1 MHVPPDNQGGRETML
16 NIDVEFV
23 HLRYAYG
30 QHDWIVQASVDGEEV
45 GYVTFAEYEGM
56 PNIQM
61 ISVHEGWRRNGIAS
75 RMLAE
80 LQRRYDGI
88 EIDFGMSTDDGA
100 ALIEALPWI
109 VVRNEARDAD
119 VEELTRLERTIEAYR
134 RVWDEAANGG
144 AEARDRALEQTK
156 DWNDVSDAADEL
168 TRCIEAQP
176 VRRRFID
183 VDALLA
189 REMVANP

>member
-1 MHVPPDNQGGRETML
+1 MQNLE
-16 NIDVEFV
+16 VEFV

-30 QHDWIVQASVDGEEV
+30 QHDWIVHASLNGEEV
-45 GYVTFAEYEGM
+45 GYVTFAEYEGT

-61 ISVHEGWRRNGIAS
+61 ISVPEPWRRNGIAS
-75 RMLAE
+75 RMIAE

-100 ALIEALPWI
+100 ALVEALPWI

-119 VEELTRLERTIEAYR
+119 VEELARLERIIDGYR
-134 RVWDEAANGG
+134 RIWEEAAQRG
-144 AEARDRALEQTK
+144 AAARDLALEQTK

-176 VRRRFID
+176 AKHRFID

-189 REMVANP
+189 REIVVNP